1 MSRQRDYYETLGV
14 KQSASQ
20 EEIKRAYRRLAK
32 EFHPDRNP
40 DDPSAEGKFKDV
52 QRAYEVLGKP
62 DKRAQ
67 YDRFG
72 EAGVGQWTTG
82 QRGQKV
88 YEWGPNSSIN
98 VEDLEDL
105 MAAFGGGGGARR
117 ASVFDQFFSG
127 FRGGPGRAAAPQR
140 GGDETGH
147 VSLSFDQAVHGA
159 VVTVQLRSEDE
170 ERNETLEVKIPPG
183 VENGQKIRVS
193 GQGHRGSGGG
203 PPGDFYLV
211 CSVQPHPYFRRDG
224 ADIYVD
230 VPVTVVEAS
239 LGAKIEVP
247 AIDGHLTLTLPPGT
261 PSGAKLRLKGRGL
274 SRPGRDERGDQY
286 VVIKIVPPEQL
297 TEEQRRLL
305 KRLGEQDQ
313 SDPRSKCA
321 WNKR

>member
-1 MSRQRDYYETLGV
+1 VSKQRDYYETLGV
-14 KQSASQ
+14 KRSASQ

-32 EFHPDRNP
+32 KYHPDRNP
-40 DDPSAEGKFKDV
+40 DDPSAERKFKDV
-52 QRAYEVLGKP
+52 QQAYGVLSSP

-72 EAGVGQWTTG
+72 EAGVGQWTAG

-88 YEWGPNSSIN
+88 YEWGANSSIN
-98 VEDLEDL
+98 LDDLEDL
-105 MAAFGGGGGARR
+105 MSAFGGSGSRR

-140 GGDETGH
+140 GADETGRI
-147 VSLSFDQAVHGA
+147 SLSFDQAIHGA
-159 VVTVQLRSEDE
+159 VVTVQLRSKDDGP
-170 ERNETLEVKIPPG
+170 NETLEVKIPAG
-183 VENGQKIRVS
+183 VQDGQKIRVS
-193 GQGHRGSGGG
+193 GRGHPGRGGG

-211 CSVQPHPYFRRDG
+211 CSIQPHPYFRRDG

-230 VPVTVVEAS
+230 IPVTVTEAS

-261 PSGAKLRLKGRGL
+261 PSGAKLRLKGRGV
-274 SRPGRDERGDQY
+274 SKPGRDERGDQY

-305 KRLGEQDQ
+305 EQLHERDQ

-321 WNKR
+321 WNKG